1 MAGSQLDS
9 LLALLGRTLVDE
21 AEKLHVAA
29 KQHSNKVSVPT
40 LLLLSDSE
48 LDGLI
53 RDLFL
58 AASLGAKLGFK
69 TTIRFQKEFVAPPGM
84 SPGMSSLGVL
94 F

>member
-9 LLALLGRTLVDE
+9 LLALLGRTFVVE
-21 AEKLHVAA
+21 AEKLHVAE
-29 KQHSNKVSVPT
+29 KLHSNGVSVPT

-53 RDLFL
+53 RDLFP

-69 TTIRFQKEFVAPPGM
+69 TAIRFQKESVAPPGM